1 MDLADFRFQIL
12 DWMMSFAIKISLLCS
27 GLFLL
32 SGMLTGIW
40 KYSQIMKSEN
50 HQAPVYVDI
59 AHRAS
64 FFYSFASL
72 VIAKLLEFS
81 PFSEFW
87 QTIIVIV
94 PLSYFI
100 LTVIGYIREGYLNR
114 TDNMFRE
121 SNFITTWFMY
131 GLIVGEI
138 GGFALIFGGFIYS
151 QFLVK

>member
-1 MDLADFRFQIL
+1 MT
-12 DWMMSFAIKISLLCS
+12 MAIKISLLCS

-32 SGMLTGIW
+32 SGMLTGVW

-59 AHRAS
+59 AHRTS
-64 FFYSFASL
+64 FFYSFACL
-72 VIAKLLEFS
+72 VIAKLIEFS

-87 QTIIVIV
+87 QIVIVAV

-100 LTVIGYIREGYLNR
+100 LTVIGYIREGFLNR
-114 TDNMFRE
+114 TDNLFRE
-121 SNFITTWFMY
+121 KNFVTTWFMY
-131 GLIVGEI
+131 GLIAGEI

-151 QFLVK
+151 QFIAK

>member
-1 MDLADFRFQIL
+1 MTL
-12 DWMMSFAIKISLLCS
+12 AIKISLLCS

-40 KYSQIMKSEN
+40 KYSQILKSEN

-59 AHRAS
+59 AHRTS

-72 VIAKLLEFS
+72 VIAKLMEFS

-87 QTIIVIV
+87 QIVIV
-94 PLSYFI
+94 AVPLFYFI
-100 LTVIGYIREGYLNR
+100 SAVAGYIREGFLNR

-121 SNFITTWFMY
+121 KNFITTWFMY
-131 GLIVGEI
+131 GLIAGEI
-138 GGFALIFGGFIYS
+138 GGFAFILGGFIYS
-151 QFLVK
+151 QFFVK

>member
-1 MDLADFRFQIL
+1 
-12 DWMMSFAIKISLLCS
+12 MSPAIKFSLLCS

-81 PFSEFW
+81 PFSDFW
-87 QTIIVIV
+87 QTVIV
-94 PLSYFI
+94 SFPLIYFI
-100 LTVIGYIREGYLNR
+100 LTIIGYIREGYLNR
-114 TDNMFRE
+114 TDNQFRE
-121 SNFITTWFMY
+121 RNFVTTWFMY
-131 GLIVGEI
+131 GLIAGEI